1 MASMTP
7 PHSQTKRAA
16 FTLLEI
22 LLSVA
27 ILSMVAIALY
37 QFVGSTMTSASVSY
51 NSGTLQS
58 ELAGFNRVF
67 QSQAVNLP
75 ARVPSGAQLLTGKS
89 KRGAGTASDTIMW
102 ISPPGNGVFARR
114 GDGFFFATLELLPG
128 KDGGRLVLSRAVI
141 QSDPNLPPKS
151 VADVPLISN
160 VSSFEI
166 AYYDA
171 RINSWVD
178 DWKDPAALPDL
189 VRFRMRF
196 TTGAP
201 DFETIVRLPAK
212 TTRS

>member
-1 MASMTP
+1 MSP
-7 PHSQTKRAA
+7 PRAHRPRAA

-22 LLSVA
+22 ILSVA
-27 ILSMVAIALY
+27 ILSMVALALY
-37 QFVGSTMTSASVSY
+37 QFVGSTLISASVAY
-51 NSGTLQS
+51 NAGTLQS

-67 QSQAVNLP
+67 QAQAANLP

-89 KRGAGTASDTIMW
+89 KRGAGAAADSIMW

-114 GDGFFFATLELLPG
+114 GEGYFFATLELVPNR
-128 KDGGRLVLSRAVI
+128 DGSRLVLSRAVI
-141 QSDPNLPPKS
+141 QPVPNLPPKPLP
-151 VADVPLISN
+151 DVPLISN
-160 VSSFEI
+160 VASFEV

-178 DWKDPAALPDL
+178 DWNDPVALPNL

-201 DFETIVRLPAK
+201 DYETVIRLPTK
-212 TTRS
+212 TART

>member
-1 MASMTP
+1 MTP
-7 PHSQTKRAA
+7 PRPPFKRDA

-27 ILSMVAIALY
+27 ILSMVALALY
-37 QFVGSTMTSASVSY
+37 QFVGSTLISASVTY
-51 NSGTLQS
+51 KAGTLQS
-58 ELAGFNRVF
+58 ELTGFNRVF

-75 ARVPSGAQLLTGKS
+75 SRVPSGAQLLTGKS
-89 KRGAGTASDTIMW
+89 KRGASTASDTIMW

-114 GDGFFFATLELLPG
+114 GEGFFFATLELLPG
-128 KDGGRLVLSRAVI
+128 KDGGRLVLSRAII

-151 VADVPLISN
+151 VPDVPLISN
-160 VSSFEI
+160 VASFEV

-178 DWKDPAALPDL
+178 DWNDPAALPDL
-189 VRFRMRF
+189 IRFRMQF

-201 DFETIVRLPAK
+201 DFETVVRLPTK
-212 TTRS
+212 TTRT

>member
-1 MASMTP
+1 MTP
-7 PHSQTKRAA
+7 PRAKRPRDA

-22 LLSVA
+22 ILSVA
-27 ILSMVAIALY
+27 ILSMVALALY
-37 QFVGSTMTSASVSY
+37 QFVGSTLISASVAY
-51 NSGTLQS
+51 NAGTLQS

-67 QSQAVNLP
+67 QAQAANLP

-89 KRGAGTASDTIMW
+89 KRGAGAAADSIMW

-114 GDGFFFATLELLPG
+114 GEGYFFATLELVPNR
-128 KDGGRLVLSRAVI
+128 DGSRLVLSRAVI
-141 QSDPNLPPKS
+141 QPDPNLPPKPLP
-151 VADVPLISN
+151 DVPLISN
-160 VSSFEI
+160 VASFEV

-178 DWKDPAALPDL
+178 DWNDPVALPNL

-201 DFETIVRLPAK
+201 DYETVIRLPTK
-212 TTRS
+212 TART

>member
-1 MASMTP
+1 MTP
-7 PHSQTKRAA
+7 PRAKRPRDA

-22 LLSVA
+22 ILSVA
-27 ILSMVAIALY
+27 ILSMVALALY
-37 QFVGSTMTSASVSY
+37 QFVGSTLISASVAY
-51 NSGTLQS
+51 NAGTLQS

-67 QSQAVNLP
+67 QAQAANLP

-89 KRGAGTASDTIMW
+89 KRGAGAAADSIMW

-114 GDGFFFATLELLPG
+114 GEGYFFATLELVPNR
-128 KDGGRLVLSRAVI
+128 DGSRLVLSRAVI
-141 QSDPNLPPKS
+141 LPDPNLPPKPLP
-151 VADVPLISN
+151 DVPLISN
-160 VSSFEI
+160 VASFEV

-178 DWKDPAALPDL
+178 DWNDPVALPNL

-201 DFETIVRLPAK
+201 DYETVIRLPTK
-212 TTRS
+212 TART

>member
-1 MASMTP
+1 MTP
-7 PHSQTKRAA
+7 PRAKRPRDA

-22 LLSVA
+22 ILSVA
-27 ILSMVAIALY
+27 ILSMVALALY
-37 QFVGSTMTSASVSY
+37 QFVGSTLISASVAY
-51 NSGTLQS
+51 NAGTLQS

-67 QSQAVNLP
+67 QAQAANLP

-89 KRGAGTASDTIMW
+89 KRGAGAAADSIMW

-114 GDGFFFATLELLPG
+114 GEGYFFATLELVPNR
-128 KDGGRLVLSRAVI
+128 DGSRLVLSRAVI
-141 QSDPNLPPKS
+141 QPDPNLPPQPLP
-151 VADVPLISN
+151 DVPLISN
-160 VSSFEI
+160 VASFEV

-178 DWKDPAALPDL
+178 DWNDPVALPNL

-201 DFETIVRLPAK
+201 DYETVIRLPTK
-212 TTRS
+212 TART

>member
-1 MASMTP
+1 MP
-7 PHSQTKRAA
+7 PPRPHHQRDA

-37 QFVGSTMTSASVSY
+37 QFVGSTLTSASVAY

-58 ELAGFNRVF
+58 DLAGFNRLF
-67 QSQAVNLP
+67 QAQAVNLP

-114 GDGFFFATLELLPG
+114 GEGYFFATLELVPSS
-128 KDGGRLVLSRAVI
+128 DGARLVLSRALI
-141 QSDPNLPPKS
+141 QSDPNLPPKP
-151 VADVPLISN
+151 VADVPLLSN
-160 VSSFEI
+160 LASFEV

-178 DWKDPAALPDL
+178 DWNDPAALPDL
-189 VRFRMRF
+189 IRFRMRF

-201 DFETIVRLPAK
+201 DYETIVRLPAK
-212 TTRS
+212 ASRT